1 MSLFL
6 CQLCSQKR
14 DMFNL
19 NENNK
24 YFILQFPC
32 DMRIGING
40 MCGRIRQSGMEPTNG
55 DVYIFVGRRR
65 NTMKLLHYERGG
77 YALYYKRLE
86 QERFYNRIFQKEK
99 EGFRTIRWD
108 EIMLIIEGISPKVP
122 RRFRYEINTENNDNV
137 MNNTPRTTWL
147 SR

>member
-1 MSLFL
+1 MY
-6 CQLCSQKR
+6 
-14 DMFNL
+14 NL
-19 NENNK
+19 NENNRF
-24 YFILQFPC
+24 YILQFPC

-40 MCGRIRQSGMEPTNG
+40 MCGCVRQYGMEPTSG

-77 YALYYKRLE
+77 YVLYYKRLE
-86 QERFYNRIFQKEK
+86 RGRFYNRIFLKEK

-108 EIMLIIEGISPKVP
+108 ELMLIMEGISPKVP
-122 RRFRYEINTENNDNV
+122 RRFRYELNQCEGSENNKKSVNKKHKIS
-137 MNNTPRTTWL
+137 WL